1 MNIQAVDLIIAAKGA
16 PVEVFFHVRRA
27 APASPLKLHSVEQ
40 IAAGRWK
47 CHFVPQREDLAI
59 GYPSVLKLQEGI
71 SRELTILAV
80 ESHSEA
86 VAA

>member
-1 MNIQAVDLIIAAKGA
+1 
-16 PVEVFFHVRRA
+16 VEHV
-27 APASPLKLHSVEQ
+27 AS
-40 IAAGRWK
+40 GRWK
-47 CHFVPQREDLAI
+47 CHFVPQRDGLDI

-80 ESHSEA
+80 ESHSDA